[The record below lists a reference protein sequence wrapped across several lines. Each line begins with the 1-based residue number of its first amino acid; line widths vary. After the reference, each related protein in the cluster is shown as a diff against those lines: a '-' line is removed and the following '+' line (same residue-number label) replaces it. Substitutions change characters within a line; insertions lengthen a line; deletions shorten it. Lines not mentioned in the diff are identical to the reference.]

1 MTPLFV
7 PQGTVVPPTD
17 LHLGQA
23 VHVNARAAWLP
34 ATVTS
39 ITHTRI
45 GVAYGIPLLA
55 GGPLSDAVVPWVV
68 RPADGVCLRP
78 VHELRVGAD
87 VVSSDGTTL
96 TVAGVW
102 QGRDRWWVIDY
113 TNGER
118 ATVPSKAILRLADPT
133 PTVTVNGVPL

>member
-1 MTPLFV
+1 MTGLFAARS
-7 PQGTVVPPTD
+7 TVVPAG

-23 VHVNARAAWLP
+23 VHVNARAAWLS
-34 ATVTS
+34 ATVAS

-45 GVAYGIPLLA
+45 GVAYGAPRQA
-55 GGPLSDAVVPWVV
+55 GGPLADAVAPWVV
-68 RPADGVCLRP
+68 RPADGVHLRP
-78 VHELRVGAD
+78 VHELRVGDD
-87 VVSSDGTTL
+87 VVAFDGTTF
-96 TVAGVW
+96 TVAGAW
-102 QGRDRWWVIDY
+102 PGRDRWWVIDY